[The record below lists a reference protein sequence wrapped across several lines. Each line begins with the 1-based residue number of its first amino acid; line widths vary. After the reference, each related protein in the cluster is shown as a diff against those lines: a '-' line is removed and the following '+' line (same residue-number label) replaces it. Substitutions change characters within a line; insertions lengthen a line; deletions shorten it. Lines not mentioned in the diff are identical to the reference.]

1 MFCPLPLDFIVRG
14 FYIVFIDKAALT
26 ITLRPH
32 QERIIDRL
40 QNYNKGQVIVPTGG
54 GKTLTMIM
62 DAKSSMDRCN
72 SGVTTV
78 VVAPRILLAEQ
89 LCSEFMEVIDPN
101 NSDPYLHVMHVHSGE
116 THYVS
121 TTKADKIHLY
131 ANCARTMGENVII
144 FTSYNSLQRI
154 VDADIEVNTI
164 YFDEAHNSVKR
175 NFFPA
180 TEYFAENADRCYF
193 YTATP
198 KHSLTP
204 KKPGMNWSVYGQVLA
219 NIPAPELV
227 EGGYILPPKVVVK
240 QLPLIKGRKVM
251 YADDCDNLLE
261 TLDNCKSVNVVDGLV
276 DGSSN
281 LSKVLICART
291 TKQIVN
297 LLTHSDF
304 CSELYQRGYS
314 WMTITSKTGAIIDGK
329 KVDREKFFETL
340 NTWGKDPEK
349 KFVVIHH
356 SILSEGINVSGLEAV
371 IFMRNM
377 DYIGIS
383 QSIGRVI
390 RLGSTEKTFG
400 LVCIP
405 TYDTVGISTARKVQA
420 VVDVVFNQGQPAIS
434 EIRR

>member
-1 MFCPLPLDFIVRG
+1 MTL
-14 FYIVFIDKAALT
+14 
-26 ITLRPH
+26 TLRPH
-32 QERIIDRL
+32 QQRILDRML
-40 QNYNKGQVIVPTGG
+40 AYKKGQLIVPTGG
-54 GKTLTMIM
+54 GKTLTMIL
-62 DAKSSMDRCN
+62 DTKRRHDVIN
-72 SGVTTV
+72 NGTTTV

-116 THYVS
+116 THHVS

-144 FTSYNSLQRI
+144 FTTYNSLHRI
-154 VDADIEVNTI
+154 MEADIEVNNI
-164 YFDEAHNSVKR
+164 YFDEAHNSVKK

-198 KHSLTP
+198 KHSLTV
-204 KKPGMNWSVYGQVLA
+204 KKPGMNWGFVYGQVLA

-240 QLPLIKGRKVM
+240 QLPLVKGRKVM
-251 YADDCDNLLE
+251 YAEDADNLLE
-261 TLDNCKSVNVVDGLV
+261 TIDDNNIDKT
-276 DGSSN
+276 
-281 LSKVLICART
+281 LICART
-291 TKQIVN
+291 TKQIVG
-297 LLTHSDF
+297 LISQSDF
-304 CSELYQRGYS
+304 CMQLADRGYS
-314 WMTITSKTGAIIDGK
+314 WMTITSKTGASIDGQ
-329 KVDREKFFETL
+329 KVNREEFFNTL
-340 NTWGKDPEK
+340 NTWGKDDTK

-405 TYDTVGISTARKVQA
+405 TYDTVGISTAKKVQA

>member
-1 MFCPLPLDFIVRG
+1 M
-14 FYIVFIDKAALT
+14 YIVFMKQ

-32 QERIIDRL
+32 QQQACDRML
-40 QNYNKGQVIVPTGG
+40 GYNKGQIIVPTGG
-54 GKTLTMIM
+54 GKTLTMIV
-62 DAKSSMDRCN
+62 DTQRRHDVIN
-72 SGVTTV
+72 NGTTTV

-101 NSDPYLHVMHVHSGE
+101 NSDPYLHVLHVHSGE
-116 THYVS
+116 THYTS
-121 TTKADKIHLY
+121 TTNAEKINVY
-131 ANCARTMGENVII
+131 ANCARNMGENCII
-144 FTSYNSLQRI
+144 FTTYHSLHRI
-154 VDADIEVNTI
+154 MEADIEVNTI
-164 YFDEAHNSVKR
+164 YFDEAHNSVQR

-180 TEYFAENADRCYF
+180 TEHFSEVSERCYF

-198 KHSLTP
+198 KHSLTVN
-204 KKPGMNWSVYGQVLA
+204 KPGMNWGDVYGQVIC
-219 NIPAPELV
+219 NVPAPDLV
-227 EGGYILPPKVVVK
+227 DQGYILPPKVVVK

-251 YADDCDNLLE
+251 YAEDSDNLIE
-261 TLDNCKSVNVVDGLV
+261 TIDDNNIDKT
-276 DGSSN
+276 
-281 LSKVLICART
+281 LICARS
-291 TKQIVN
+291 TKQIMGLVSQ
-297 LLTHSDF
+297 SDF
-304 CSELYQRGYS
+304 VMQLQSRGYS
-314 WMTITSKTGAIIDGK
+314 WMMITSKTGAIIDGQ
-329 KVDREKFFETL
+329 KVDREKFFDTL

-390 RLGSTEKTFG
+390 RLGGTEKTFG

-405 TYDTVGISTARKVQA
+405 TYDSVGISTARKVQA

>member
-1 MFCPLPLDFIVRG
+1 MLYSI
-14 FYIVFIDKAALT
+14 FIDGTALT

-32 QERIIDRL
+32 QDRILDRML
-40 QNYNKGQVIVPTGG
+40 AYNKGQIIVPTGG
-54 GKTLTMIM
+54 GKTLTMIVDTQRRH
-62 DAKSSMDRCN
+62 DAIKN
-72 SGVTTV
+72 GITTV

-89 LCSEFMEVIDPN
+89 LCSEFLEVVDTANTHI
-101 NSDPYLHVMHVHSGE
+101 MHVHSGE
-116 THYVS
+116 TQHFS
-121 TTKADKIHLY
+121 TTKADKIHMF
-131 ANCARTMGENVII
+131 ASVARTAGENVII
-144 FTSYNSLQRI
+144 FTTYHSLHR
-154 VDADIEVNTI
+154 VMEADIEVNTI
-164 YFDEAHNSVKR
+164 YFDEAHNSVQR

-180 TEYFAENADRCYF
+180 TEFFANDADRCYF

-198 KHSLTP
+198 KHSLTIT
-204 KKPGMNWSVYGQVLA
+204 KPGMNDAAVYGQVLV
-219 NIPAPELV
+219 NVPAPELV
-227 EGGYILPPKVVVK
+227 DGGYILPPKVVVK
-240 QLPLIKGRKVM
+240 QLPMIKGRKVM
-251 YADDCDNLLE
+251 YADDCDNLIE
-261 TLDNCKSVNVVDGLV
+261 TIDDNNIDKT
-276 DGSSN
+276 
-281 LSKVLICART
+281 LICART
-291 TKQIVN
+291 TKQIIN

-304 CSELYQRGYS
+304 CAELYQRGYS

-329 KVDREKFFETL
+329 KVDREKFFDTL

-390 RLGSTEKTFG
+390 RLGGDSKTFG

-405 TYDTVGISTARKVQA
+405 TYDSVGIGTARKVQA

>member
-1 MFCPLPLDFIVRG
+1 MGVSVL
-14 FYIVFIDKAALT
+14 YIIYIDGTALT

-32 QERIIDRL
+32 QQRILDRML
-40 QNYNKGQVIVPTGG
+40 AYNKGQIIVPTGG
-54 GKTLTMIM
+54 GKTLTMIVDTQRRH
-62 DAKSSMDRCN
+62 DAIN
-72 SGVTTV
+72 NGTTTV

-144 FTSYNSLQRI
+144 FTTYNSLHRI
-154 VDADIEVNTI
+154 MEADIEVNNI
-164 YFDEAHNSVKR
+164 YFDEAHNSVKK

-180 TEYFAENADRCYF
+180 TEFFAENADRCYF

-227 EGGYILPPKVVVK
+227 DGGYILPPKVVVK
-240 QLPLIKGRKVM
+240 KLDIIKGRKVM
-251 YADDCDNLLE
+251 YAEDCDNLLE
-261 TLDNCKSVNVVDGLV
+261 TIDDNNIDKT
-276 DGSSN
+276 
-281 LSKVLICART
+281 LICART
-291 TKQIVN
+291 TKQIIG
-297 LLTHSDF
+297 LISQSDF
-304 CSELYQRGYS
+304 CLELNKRGYS

-329 KVDREKFFETL
+329 KVNREEFFNTL
-340 NTWGKDPEK
+340 NTWGKDATK

-405 TYDTVGISTARKVQA
+405 TYDTVGISTAKKVQA

>member
-1 MFCPLPLDFIVRG
+1 MTL
-14 FYIVFIDKAALT
+14 
-26 ITLRPH
+26 TLRPH
-32 QERIIDRL
+32 QTRILDRMR
-40 QNYNKGQVIVPTGG
+40 NYNKGQIIVPTGG
-54 GKTLTMIM
+54 GKTMCMIQ
-62 DAKSSMDRCN
+62 DTAHSQQSKC
-72 SGVTTV
+72 GVTTV

-89 LCSEFMEVIDPN
+89 LCSEFMELIDG
-101 NSDPYLHVMHVHSGE
+101 SYTHVMHVHSGE
-116 THYVS
+116 THHFS
-121 TTKADKIHLY
+121 TTNPEKIHLF
-131 ANCARTMGENVII
+131 ANCARTAGENLII
-144 FTSYNSLQRI
+144 FTTYNSLQRI
-154 VDADIEVNTI
+154 VDADIEVNNI
-164 YFDEAHNSVKR
+164 YFDEAHNSVKK

-180 TEYFAENADRCYF
+180 TEFFAENADRCYF

-240 QLPLIKGRKVM
+240 KLPLVKGRKVM
-251 YADDCDNLLE
+251 YAEDADNLLE
-261 TLDNCKSVNVVDGLV
+261 TIDDNNIDKT
-276 DGSSN
+276 
-281 LSKVLICART
+281 LICART
-291 TKQIVN
+291 TKQIVG
-297 LLTHSDF
+297 LLSQSDF
-304 CSELYQRGYS
+304 CAELYQRGYS

-329 KVDREKFFETL
+329 KVDREEFFNTL

-390 RLGSTEKTFG
+390 RLGSSEKTFG

-405 TYDTVGISTARKVQA
+405 TYDTVGISTAKKVQA

>member
-1 MFCPLPLDFIVRG
+1 MPYTI
-14 FYIVFIDKAALT
+14 FIDGTTLT

-32 QERIIDRL
+32 QQRITDRML
-40 QNYNKGQVIVPTGG
+40 AYNKGQIIVPTGG

-62 DAKSSMDRCN
+62 DAQSSMN
-72 SGVTTV
+72 SIDNGVTTV

-89 LCSEFMEVIDPN
+89 LCSEFMEVIDPD

-116 THYVS
+116 THYTS
-121 TTKADKIHLY
+121 TTNADKINVY
-131 ANCARTMGENVII
+131 ANCARNMGENCII
-144 FTSYNSLQRI
+144 FTTYNSLHRI
-154 VDADIEVNTI
+154 MEADIEVNNI
-164 YFDEAHNSVKR
+164 YFDEAHNSVKK

-240 QLPLIKGRKVM
+240 QLPLVKGRKVM
-251 YADDCDNLLE
+251 YAEDADNLLE
-261 TLDNCKSVNVVDGLV
+261 TIDDNNIDKT
-276 DGSSN
+276 
-281 LSKVLICART
+281 LICART
-291 TKQIVN
+291 TKQIMG
-297 LLTHSDF
+297 LISQSDF
-304 CSELYQRGYS
+304 CMQLADRGYS

-329 KVDREKFFETL
+329 KVNREEFFNTL
-340 NTWGKDPEK
+340 NTWGKDGTK

-405 TYDTVGISTARKVQA
+405 TYDTVGISTAKKVQA